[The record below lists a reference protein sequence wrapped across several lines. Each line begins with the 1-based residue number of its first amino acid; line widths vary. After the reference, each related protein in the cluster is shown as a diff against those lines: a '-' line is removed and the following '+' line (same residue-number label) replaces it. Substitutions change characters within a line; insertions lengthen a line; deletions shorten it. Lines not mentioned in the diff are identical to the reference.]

1 MIQHFRI
8 SLGLSTL
15 SAGFQLPMYHF
26 WAIRLKNT
34 FRLSRARL
42 RPLCVAGCVM
52 CVLRKPPEIEQWQAK
67 RYVFGRR

>member
-15 SAGFQLPMYHF
+15 SAGFQLPMYNF

-42 RPLCVAGCVM
+42 RPLCVAGYVM
-52 CVLRKPPEIEQWQAK
+52 CDCGSLLR
-67 RYVFGRR
+67 

>member
-26 WAIRLKNT
+26 WAMRLKNN
-34 FRLSRARL
+34 FRLSPARL
-42 RPLCVAGCVM
+42 RPPVRSWFLDVCPA
-52 CVLRKPPEIEQWQAK
+52 EAS
-67 RYVFGRR
+67 